1 MMISTS
7 LIIDSCKNRNNERIS
22 VKCRLGN
29 IDPSW
34 RFCSTNGRF
43 LLQNRPFVLH
53 KPRSNALSSAHG
65 NEKGPRGNPIGN
77 ADESCEGPLIL
88 VRRSACGPPKRS
100 AQPADQPVFWRPAA
114 TPETV
119 QRIR

>member
-7 LIIDSCKNRNNERIS
+7 LIIDSCKNRTNDRIS

-43 LLQNRPFVLH
+43 LLQNRPFVLQAH
-53 KPRSNALSSAHG
+53 SNALSSVRN
-65 NEKGPRGNPIGN
+65 NEEGPRGNPVGN
-77 ADESCEGPLIL
+77 ADESCEGPPIL

-100 AQPADQPVFWRPAA
+100 AQTADQPVFWRPAA

>member
-7 LIIDSCKNRNNERIS
+7 LIIDSCKNRNNDSIS

-34 RFCSTNGRF
+34 RFCSTKRTVF
-43 LLQNRPFVLH
+43 ASKSSVRTAKPTATPSTTRRALAELDRQCRRVL
-53 KPRSNALSSAHG
+53 R
-65 NEKGPRGNPIGN
+65 GPSPT
-77 ADESCEGPLIL
+77 
-88 VRRSACGPPKRS
+88 VRRSACGPPKRN
-100 AQPADQPVFWRPAA
+100 AQTADQPVFWRPAA